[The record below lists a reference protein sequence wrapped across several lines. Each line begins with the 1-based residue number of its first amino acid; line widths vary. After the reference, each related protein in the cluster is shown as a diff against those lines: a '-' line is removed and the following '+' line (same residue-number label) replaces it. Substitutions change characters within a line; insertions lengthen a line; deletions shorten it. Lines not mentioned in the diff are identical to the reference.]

1 MKNAFI
7 LHGTNGFPTE
17 NWFDWLKQ
25 ELEKKSW
32 QVFVPQLPDCDRPNI
47 KTYNEFLLKEKHYQF
62 NEESILIGHSS
73 GAVAIF
79 GLLQVLPD
87 SVKVDTCYLV
97 GAFKDNLNWDSL
109 SGLFEEPFN
118 FAKIKN
124 KAKRFVFIHSDNDPY
139 CPLEHA
145 EYLAKELDG
154 ELVIKEG
161 QKHFSVGTF
170 GEEYRKFPFLL
181 ELIEKGQH
189 ATKK

>member
-1 MKNAFI
+1 MKNALI
-7 LHGTNGFPTE
+7 LHGTGGFPTE
-17 NWFDWLKQ
+17 NWFDWLRQ
-25 ELEKKSW
+25 ELEKLNFT
-32 QVFVPQLPDCDRPNI
+32 VAVPQLPSCDRPNI
-47 KTYNEFLLKEKHYQF
+47 KTYNNFLLEEKSYKF

-79 GLLQVLPD
+79 GLLQALPE

-109 SGLFEEPFN
+109 NGLFEEPFD

-124 KAKRFVFIHSDNDPY
+124 KAKHFVFIHSDNDPY

-145 EYLAKELDG
+145 KFLAKELDG
-154 ELVIKEG
+154 ELIIKEG

-170 GEEYRKFPFLL
+170 GKEYRKFPFLL
-181 ELIEKGQH
+181 ELIEKGQN
-189 ATKK
+189 AIKK